1 MNDDLTGVRGKETSG
16 PRWEAFRER
25 NNTAARLASEGR
37 NAEAA
42 AMLNEA
48 VALTRV
54 PDVDA
59 AGLDGRARALAN
71 LAAIAEG
78 QGEPD
83 ESLRLAAEALA
94 ACATVLAEVGDRY
107 GTAAVQASVLL
118 NRAQTHQLV
127 GRLDDALAD
136 LDAALPIIEAGDGDD
151 EAYLAVALH
160 NSRSVLLIGLERWE
174 DAEAAAR
181 RSLELAAARDPR
193 LTGHPYSNLAVIAQS
208 LGDFDA
214 ALTYLDLAQQ
224 IHTTAGDATA
234 AALALANRGRI
245 ATRNGDFETGRRL
258 LAEAERALD
267 AAEQPLRAAE
277 LRYSRA
283 HAALQAGDLA
293 SARELIDPAVAV
305 LRGGGHATMLAEALA
320 LRGDLEAAEGDF
332 DAAERTYL
340 EAWRAYEAAGARYHL
355 ARTDM
360 RRAFAVAARLGCPGV
375 DQVALL
381 RHAFDLALPA
391 ALATDAIRHG
401 FAPGRA
407 RERWAAQVAIPAMA
421 HALSLAAALRDGALV
436 SELLEHM
443 SATVSLHAA
452 ASADPLG
459 AEPTADPFGPDP
471 LTALAGGPAPEP
483 LARPSADRSPGLGET
498 ALPYTASGLL
508 TGTSSDFPVARF
520 ALPPRLRVN
529 PYRPSQLEPWIRE
542 TERRYGFP
550 IRSDEVIDAW

>member
-1 MNDDLTGVRGKETSG
+1 M
-16 PRWEAFRER
+16 
-25 NNTAARLASEGR
+25 
-37 NAEAA
+37 
-42 AMLNEA
+42 
-48 VALTRV
+48 
-54 PDVDA
+54 
-59 AGLDGRARALAN
+59 
-71 LAAIAEG
+71 
-78 QGEPD
+78 
-83 ESLRLAAEALA
+83 
-94 ACATVLAEVGDRY
+94 
-107 GTAAVQASVLL
+107 
-118 NRAQTHQLV
+118 
-127 GRLDDALAD
+127 
-136 LDAALPIIEAGDGDD
+136 
-151 EAYLAVALH
+151 
-160 NSRSVLLIGLERWE
+160 
-174 DAEAAAR
+174 
-181 RSLELAAARDPR
+181 
-193 LTGHPYSNLAVIAQS
+193 IAQS

-214 ALTYLDLAQQ
+214 AVTYLDLAQQ
-224 IHTTAGDATA
+224 IHTAAGDPTA

-245 ATRNGDFETGRRL
+245 ATRNGDFTTGRRL

-283 HAALQAGDLA
+283 HAALQDGDPA
-293 SARELIDPAVAV
+293 AARELIVPAVAA

-320 LRGDLEAAEGDF
+320 LRGDLEATEGDF

-340 EAWRAYEAAGARYHL
+340 EAWRVYEAAGARYHL
-355 ARTDM
+355 ARIDM
-360 RRAFAVAARLGCPGV
+360 RRAFAVAARLEQPGV

-381 RHAFDLALPA
+381 RLAFDLALPA

-407 RERWAAQVAIPAMA
+407 RERWTAQVAIPAMA

-452 ASADPLG
+452 ATADALGADPVEST
-459 AEPTADPFGPDP
+459 AEPFGRPDP
-471 LTALAGGPAPEP
+471 LAALANGTAPEP
-483 LARPSADRSPGLGET
+483 AGHSPAET
-498 ALPYTASGLL
+498 ALSYTASGLV
-508 TGTSSDFPVARF
+508 TGASGDFPAARF